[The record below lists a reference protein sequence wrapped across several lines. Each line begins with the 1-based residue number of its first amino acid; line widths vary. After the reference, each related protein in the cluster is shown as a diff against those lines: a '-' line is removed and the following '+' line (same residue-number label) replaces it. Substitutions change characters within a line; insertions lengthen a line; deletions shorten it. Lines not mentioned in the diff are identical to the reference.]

1 MYVDRVQMRL
11 FKFTAPVFNT
21 RTKMA
26 SEREEETVSERRD
39 DWGKSD
45 KDGKWVSSAESSLVI
60 DPYSQTARC
69 YNASLH
75 KI

>member
-1 MYVDRVQMRL
+1 MYVYRVQMRL
-11 FKFTAPVFNT
+11 FKFTVPVFNT

-26 SEREEETVSERRD
+26 SKREEETVSEKRE

-60 DPYSQTARC
+60 DPYRQTARC

-75 KI
+75 KM